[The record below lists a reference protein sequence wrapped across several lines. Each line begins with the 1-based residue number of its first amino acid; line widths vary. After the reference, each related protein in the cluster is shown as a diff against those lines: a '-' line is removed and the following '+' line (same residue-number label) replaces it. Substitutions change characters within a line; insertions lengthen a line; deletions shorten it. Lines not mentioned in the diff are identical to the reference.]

1 MAILCNIQKK
11 IRDLKSKRLWARIVI
26 NKYFAAILIFLSV
39 LTFNR
44 RNSLADMIES
54 VSVLRT
60 QRRQELYYRQ
70 AIRNTDERI
79 KQLTSNKDTLER
91 FARENYY
98 FQEDGEDV
106 FIIEN
111 AQK

>member
-1 MAILCNIQKK
+1 MAIFSDIHKK
-11 IRDLKSKRLWARIVI
+11 IRDLKSRKRWVRIVLD
-26 NKYFAAILIFLSV
+26 KYFIAIMIFLS
-39 LTFNR
+39 LIIFNR
-44 RNSLADMIES
+44 RNSLGDMIES
-54 VSVLRT
+54 ASMLRA
-60 QRRQELYYRQ
+60 QKRQELYYRQ

-106 FIIEN
+106 FIIEK
-111 AQK
+111 AQ

>member
-1 MAILCNIQKK
+1 MAIFRSIREK
-11 IRDLKSKRLWARIVI
+11 IRDLKSRKRWARIVI
-26 NKYFAAILIFLSV
+26 NKYFIAVLIFLSL
-39 LTFNR
+39 LTFSR
-44 RNSLADMIES
+44 RSSIKNMIES
-54 VSVLRT
+54 TSTLRN

-106 FIIEN
+106 FIIEK
-111 AQK
+111 AQ